1 MEYILFERYFMLL
14 PNERYAL
21 TCPMME
27 SYENKIMVVD
37 TVEKNIVSQ
46 ADLETKVIC
55 FFLCNCSFFYIF

>member
-1 MEYILFERYFMLL
+1 MLL